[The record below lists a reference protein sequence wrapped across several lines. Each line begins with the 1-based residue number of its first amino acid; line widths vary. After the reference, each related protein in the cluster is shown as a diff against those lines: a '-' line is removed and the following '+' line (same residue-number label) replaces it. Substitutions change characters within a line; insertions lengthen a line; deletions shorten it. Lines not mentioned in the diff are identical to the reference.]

1 MAAATTLRPAPVPAA
16 AHRTFLN
23 VERSLGG
30 RHWVERLDQA
40 GAAAALAIAQRHGLP
55 DLVARVLAGRG
66 VAVDDAP
73 AFLDPSLKALLPD
86 PSALTDMDGAAARI
100 ADAVIAGQSI
110 AVFGDYD
117 VDGATSAALLAR
129 FFRHQGIEA
138 TVYIPDRLFEGYGPN
153 IEAVRSLAAAGNRL
167 VVTVDCG
174 STSFDALAVARDL
187 GLDVVV
193 IDHHEMGTEL
203 PPAAAVVNAN
213 RQDDLSGL
221 GHLAA
226 VGVTFLVV
234 IAVNRLLR
242 ARGWY
247 GIGRPEPDLLQWL
260 DLVALGTV
268 CDVVPLVGLNR
279 AFVVKGLVAIARR
292 GNPGIAALA
301 DVARLAGPVT
311 PYHLAFLLGP
321 RINAGGRIGDAAV
334 GARLLAGDDPV
345 KCTVMA
351 ADLDR
356 LNRERQALETAMLEE
371 ASAEAEREIGAG
383 PGPAVLVTANQR
395 WHPGIVGLI
404 ASRLKD
410 RFRRPAIA
418 IALQANGLG
427 TGSGRS
433 IAGIDLGHAV
443 RTAVAR
449 GLLVKGGGHAM
460 AAGLTVESAR
470 LRELRAFLEET
481 LGAAV
486 RSAGETDLLLVDAAL
501 SGRSATVDLIEM
513 VEKAGPFGAGH
524 PEPVF
529 AFPNHRIAFADTAG
543 NGHIR
548 VNLASGDG
556 GTIRALLFRGAGT
569 ELGEAL
575 MARRGRAL
583 HVAGALSV
591 DHWQGNR
598 RPSLRIID
606 AAEPLA

>member
-1 MAAATTLRPAPVPAA
+1 
-16 AHRTFLN
+16 
-23 VERSLGG
+23 
-30 RHWVERLDQA
+30 
-40 GAAAALAIAQRHGLP
+40 
-55 DLVARVLAGRG
+55 
-66 VAVDDAP
+66 
-73 AFLDPSLKALLPD
+73 
-86 PSALTDMDGAAARI
+86 
-100 ADAVIAGQSI
+100 
-110 AVFGDYD
+110 
-117 VDGATSAALLAR
+117 
-129 FFRHQGIEA
+129 
-138 TVYIPDRLFEGYGPN
+138 
-153 IEAVRSLAAAGNRL
+153 
-167 VVTVDCG
+167 
-174 STSFDALAVARDL
+174 
-187 GLDVVV
+187 
-193 IDHHEMGTEL
+193 
-203 PPAAAVVNAN
+203 
-213 RQDDLSGL
+213 
-221 GHLAA
+221 
-226 VGVTFLVV
+226 
-234 IAVNRLLR
+234 
-242 ARGWY
+242 
-247 GIGRPEPDLLQWL
+247 
-260 DLVALGTV
+260 VALGTV